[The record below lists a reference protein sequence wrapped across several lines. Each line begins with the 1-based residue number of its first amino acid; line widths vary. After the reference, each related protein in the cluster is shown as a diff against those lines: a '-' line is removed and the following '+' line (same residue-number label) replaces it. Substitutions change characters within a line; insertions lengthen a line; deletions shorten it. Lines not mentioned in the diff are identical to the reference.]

1 MGIRLFVIGL
11 NFFAAVLTGAGMA
24 CDIRDGRFGWAVLML
39 FLSAMNIYY
48 MLNGLMALTG
58 VIV

>member
-24 CDIRDGRFGWAVLML
+24 CDIRDGRFDWAVLML
-39 FLSAMNIYY
+39 FLSVMNIYF
-48 MLNGLMALTG
+48 MLHNLMTLTG
-58 VIV
+58 VIL